1 MKKAKGLM
9 KRWYMLRDF
18 FGISSKNY
26 NYKNNYT
33 KNDISL
39 SGEGKSL
46 SKFIKNLDSV
56 DGSSVSPDCIVSE
69 VENLVSIGSYSFV
82 VNGCILQGEAPNS
95 IFIGNNVRIAFGTTI
110 WTTNHNYEGE
120 ALPFDEGVI
129 VKPVVIEDNVWIGAK
144 SIILPGVKIGEGAIV
159 GMGAVVVKDVPPLA
173 IVGGNPAKVLK
184 YRDKE
189 RYERLKRE
197 EKFFYKIDYVK
208 EKTIIYKKKPE

>member
-1 MKKAKGLM
+1 MKKVKGLM

-82 VNGCILQGEAPNS
+82 RNGCVLQ
-95 IFIGNNVRIAFGTTI
+95 
-110 WTTNHNYEGE
+110 
-120 ALPFDEGVI
+120 
-129 VKPVVIEDNVWIGAK
+129 
-144 SIILPGVKIGEGAIV
+144 
-159 GMGAVVVKDVPPLA
+159 
-173 IVGGNPAKVLK
+173 
-184 YRDKE
+184 
-189 RYERLKRE
+189 
-197 EKFFYKIDYVK
+197 EKFQILFL
-208 EKTIIYKKKPE
+208 